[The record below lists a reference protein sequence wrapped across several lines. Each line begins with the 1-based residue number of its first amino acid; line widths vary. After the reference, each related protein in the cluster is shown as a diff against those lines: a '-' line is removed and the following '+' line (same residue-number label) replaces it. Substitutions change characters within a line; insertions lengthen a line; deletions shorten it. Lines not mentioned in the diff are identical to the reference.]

1 MQLVLDETTRR
12 RAKQI
17 AYNTEHN
24 INPTTVYK
32 TLEEILQS
40 TSVADIQ
47 AHKTKRKMKLS
58 IIETEKLRNQ

>member
-47 AHKTKRKMKLS
+47 AHKTKRKNDCK
-58 IIETEKLRNQ
+58 